1 MARSWGGER
10 KTMRIYPVIMC
21 GGAGT
26 RLWPVSVQAHPKQFH
41 RLVTDK
47 TVFQD
52 TVLRLTGEDFAPPVV
67 MSNQRYAG
75 LVREQLAEIGVEPGT
90 VILEPM
96 VRNTAAV
103 AAVAARH
110 VAEQDAEG
118 LILLLPSDH
127 FIGQPDV
134 FLAAVTEA
142 ARMAKSGY
150 ITTFGIKPDRP
161 ETGFGYIQR
170 GDAIGGS
177 LYAVTEFREKPNL
190 ETAMK
195 YISNPA
201 FSWNAGIFLFSASL
215 MVDELETHAP
225 DILDA
230 ATAALEAASDVD
242 GNILLDPECFAAAR
256 STSVDYAVMEQTSKA
271 AIYAP
276 LDCQWNDIGTWSM
289 IGSIRQ
295 EDSENPPIA
304 IDSEGC
310 TVLSDADH
318 TVALVGVQDLCV
330 IVEGGRILITSKD
343 RTQDV
348 GKVVSALRE
357 TGREDLL

>member
-1 MARSWGGER
+1 
-10 KTMRIYPVIMC
+10 MRIYPVIMC

-52 TVLRLTGEDFAPPVV
+52 TVLRLKGDDFAAPVV
-67 MSNQRYAG
+67 ISNQRYAG
-75 LVREQLAEIGVEPGT
+75 LIREQLAEIGVEPGA

-96 VRNTAAV
+96 ARNTAAV

-110 VAEQDAEG
+110 IAETDPDG
-118 LILLLPSDH
+118 LALLLPSDH

-134 FLAAVTEA
+134 FVSAVTEA

-150 ITTFGIKPDRP
+150 ITTFGIKPNRP

-170 GDAIGGS
+170 GNTIDGS
-177 LYAVTEFREKPNL
+177 LYEVTEFKEKPNL
-190 ETAMK
+190 ETATK
-195 YISNPA
+195 YIADPA
-201 FSWNAGIFLFSASL
+201 FSWNAGIFLFPASL
-215 MVDELETHAP
+215 MLDELEQHAP

-230 ATAALEAASDVD
+230 ASAALDAAGDLD
-242 GNILLDPECFAAAR
+242 GNILLDPECFAAVR
-256 STSVDYAVMEQTSKA
+256 STSVDYAVMEQTARA

-276 LDCQWNDIGTWSM
+276 LDCQWNDIGTWGM
-289 IGSIRQ
+289 IGAIRQ
-295 EDSENPPIA
+295 QESANAPIS
-304 IDSEGC
+304 IDAEGC
-310 TVLSDADH
+310 TVLSDSGH
-318 TVALVGVQDLCV
+318 VVALVGVQDLCV
-330 IVEGGRILITSKD
+330 VVEGGRILIASKE

-348 GKVVSALRE
+348 GKVVSTLRE
-357 TGREDLL
+357 AGREDLL

>member
-1 MARSWGGER
+1 
-10 KTMRIYPVIMC
+10 MRIYPVIMC

-52 TVLRLTGEDFAPPVV
+52 TVLRLKGDDFAPPVV
-67 MSNQRYAG
+67 ISNQRYAG
-75 LVREQLAEIGVEPGT
+75 LVREQLAEIEVEAGA

-96 VRNTAAV
+96 ARNTAAV

-110 VAEQDAEG
+110 IADKDPDG
-118 LILLLPSDH
+118 LALLLPSDH

-134 FLAAVTEA
+134 FVKAVSEA

-170 GDAIGGS
+170 GEGIGGA
-177 LYAVTEFREKPNL
+177 LYTVTEFKEKPNL

-195 YISNPA
+195 YIADPA
-201 FSWNAGIFLFSASL
+201 FSWNAGIFLFPASL
-215 MVDELETHAP
+215 MIDELETHAP

-230 ATAALEAASDVD
+230 SSAALEAANHPD
-242 GNILLDPECFAAAR
+242 GNILLDPECFMAVR

-276 LDCQWNDIGTWSM
+276 LDCQWNDIGTWGM
-289 IGSIRQ
+289 IGAIRKQ
-295 EDSENPPIA
+295 DSANPPVL
-304 IDSEGC
+304 IDAEGC

-318 TVALVGVQDLCV
+318 MVALVGVKDLCV
-330 IVEGGRILITSKD
+330 VVEGGRVLVASKD

-348 GKVVSALRE
+348 GKVVSALRDA
-357 TGREDLL
+357 GRDELL